1 MELEYLP
8 HARKRM
14 IQRRVSEAEV
24 EACLNNHDILYLDK
38 KGNPKYTADINNRCI
53 KVVVQKEN
61 PLVVITVEVD

>member
-14 IQRRVSEAEV
+14 RQRRVSKEEV
-24 EACLNNHDILYLDK
+24 EACIQNHDILYTDK
-38 KGNPKYTADINNRCI
+38 KGNPKYTAYVGGRCI

-61 PLVVITVEVD
+61 PLVVITVED